1 METKIHLDWCNSA
14 ITMSG
19 ATYVM
24 VNGQILQLVWFAGL
38 LDIYLKVSTC
48 ISLVPSPPLEVGEGL
63 VTFL

>member
-1 METKIHLDWCNSA
+1 
-14 ITMSG
+14 MSG